1 MEFTIKLNSMDDAVI
16 ISKIAEKYDT
26 DIDVRSYDNHYIVDA
41 KSLLGIL
48 SLDLSKPIIV
58 KIKDI
63 SIEETIT
70 KEISKYIVM

>member
-26 DIDVRSYDNHYIVDA
+26 DIDIRSCDNHYIVDA
-41 KSLLGIL
+41 KSLMGIL

-63 SIEETIT
+63 SIEEVIT

>member
-63 SIEETIT
+63 SIKEVIT

>member
-26 DIDVRSYDNHYIVDA
+26 DIDIRSYDNHYIVDA
-41 KSLLGIL
+41 KSLMGIL

>member
-26 DIDVRSYDNHYIVDA
+26 DIDIRSCDNHYIVDA
-41 KSLLGIL
+41 KSLMGIL

>member
-26 DIDVRSYDNHYIVDA
+26 DIDIRSYDNHYIVDA
-41 KSLLGIL
+41 KSLMGIL

-63 SIEETIT
+63 SIKEVIT

>member
-63 SIEETIT
+63 SI
-70 KEISKYIVM
+70 

>member
-26 DIDVRSYDNHYIVDA
+26 DIDIRSYDNHYIVDA
-41 KSLLGIL
+41 KSLMGIL

-63 SIEETIT
+63 SIEEVIT

>member
-26 DIDVRSYDNHYIVDA
+26 DIDIRSCDNHYIVDA
-41 KSLLGIL
+41 KSLMGIL

-63 SIEETIT
+63 SIEEVIT
-70 KEISKYIVM
+70 KEMPKYIVM